1 MSQPSLSANKKAGR
15 VSSMFKQMGRCYQLY
30 LMILPAIVS
39 VFIFHYIPIYG
50 IQIAFKNF
58 KTSLGIVG
66 SPWVGFGHFK
76 RFFEYR
82 EFWAIMRNTLGISL
96 YSLALFPVEPIFAL
110 MINEIVNTRL
120 KKTVQMLTYAPHFVS
135 MVVVCSMTILF
146 LDRSNGVIN
155 NVIEALGGTRR
166 SFISEPE
173 SFATIYV
180 LSGIWKSLGWGTIIY
195 LSTLAGVSPE
205 LYEAARID
213 GASRFQIVWNINI
226 PSLLPTVITLFI
238 LRTGQLMNVGFEKI
252 FLLQNTLNLPS
263 SRVISTYVY
272 NVGLEGGQYS
282 YASAIGLFNNIINI
296 IFIVIVNAVSKR
308 VTQTSLW

>member
-1 MSQPSLSANKKAGR
+1 MTDLSLDTNKKPGR
-15 VSSMFKQMGRCYQLY
+15 ARRWISQAARCYQLY
-30 LMILPAIVS
+30 LMILPAVVS

-50 IQIAFKNF
+50 VQIAFKNF
-58 KTSLGIVG
+58 RTSLGIAG
-66 SPWVGFGHFK
+66 SPWVGFDHFI
-76 RFFEYR
+76 RFFQYR
-82 EFWAIMRNTLGISL
+82 EFWAIMRNTIGISL
-96 YSLALFPVEPIFAL
+96 YSLALFPIEPIFAL
-110 MINEIVNTRL
+110 MINEVVNTKL
-120 KKTVQMLTYAPHFVS
+120 KKAVQMLTYAPHFVS

-155 NVIEALGGTRR
+155 NVIEALGGVRR
-166 SFISEPE
+166 SFISEPNA
-173 SFATIYV
+173 FATIYV
-180 LSGIWKSLGWGTIIY
+180 ISGVWKSLGWGTIIF
-195 LSTLAGVSPE
+195 LSALAAISPE

-213 GASRFQIVWNINI
+213 GASRFQIVKNINV
-226 PSLLPTVITLFI
+226 PSLLPTVVTLFI

-282 YASAIGLFNNIINI
+282 YASAIGLFNNVINI
-296 IFIVIVNAVSKR
+296 IFVVIVNAISKR